1 MCGICGILSFDI
13 LPSEARELV
22 RCMSDQL
29 IHRGPDSDGF
39 YADDCVALG
48 FRRLSIIDLS
58 TGDQPIP
65 NEDETVWIVLNG
77 EIYNF
82 RSLRRKLEA
91 VGHRFRSRADT
102 ETIIHA
108 YEEYELDF
116 VQHLR
121 GMFAFALWD
130 ARRGRLVMA
139 RDRLGKKPLYYY
151 QDGDQLLF
159 ASELKALLQAPS
171 VPRQIDPVAL
181 GEYLTYQYIP
191 APHTILQGVRKLPP
205 GHLLVA
211 NTQTGRV
218 DTQRYWQ
225 LSYQPKLHLSE
236 AEAAEELRTRLEEAV
251 RLRLISDVPLG
262 ALLSGGVDSSIV
274 VGLMA
279 QVSDQPVK
287 TFSIGFEESS
297 HNELPYAQQVARRF
311 GTDHHEFIV
320 RPEAVAVV
328 PEIVHYLDE
337 PMADSSAIPT
347 YYVAKMARQHV
358 TVVLNGDGGDEAFA
372 GYNRYP
378 TVLTLLRLSRLPR
391 WLLQGVLRPALAA
404 WPEHL
409 DYRRLAARGRTLTEV
424 SHLSL
429 GEHFLRQET
438 VFPRWLREELYTPDL
453 ARVIAASRPE
463 GAESYMLAYFRSPD
477 GLGRLDQMLQADTHT
492 YLPGAL
498 LVKMDR
504 MSMANSLEA
513 RSPFLD
519 QDIVQFAAS
528 LPEGY
533 KRRGNA
539 GKLVLKRACADLLPE
554 DIQTRPKQGFGVPIG
569 QWFREELRE
578 MLYDVLLG
586 ACARQRG
593 LFRTEAVANLL
604 HEHQSGKCDHSS
616 RLWALLVL
624 ELWQRQF
631 LDTAHSQVANSEVRV
646 GGTDVQG

>member
-1 MCGICGILSFDI
+1 MCGICGILSFDV
-13 LPSEARELV
+13 LPRESRQLV
-22 RCMSDQL
+22 RRMSAEL
-29 IHRGPDSDGF
+29 IHRGPDSAGSF
-39 YADDCVALG
+39 ADDRVALG
-48 FRRLSIIDLS
+48 FRRLNIIDLS

-65 NEDETVWIVLNG
+65 NEDETVWIVFNG

-82 RSLRRKLEA
+82 RSLRQKLEA
-91 VGHRFRSRADT
+91 AGHRFRTRTDT

-108 YEEYELDF
+108 YEEYELEF

-121 GMFAFALWD
+121 GMFAFAIWD
-130 ARRGRLVMA
+130 ARRGRLVLA
-139 RDRLGKKPLYYY
+139 RDRVGKKPLYYY
-151 QDGDQLLF
+151 QGADQLFF

-171 VPRQIDPVAL
+171 VPRQIDLVAL
-181 GEYLTYQYIP
+181 DEYLTYQYIP
-191 APHTILQGVRKLPP
+191 APHTILQGVCKLPP

-218 DTQRYWQ
+218 DIQRYWQ
-225 LSYQPKLHLSE
+225 LNYQPKMHLSE
-236 AEAAEELRTRLEEAV
+236 AEAAEELRARLAEAV

-279 QVSDQPVK
+279 QTSDQPVK
-287 TFSIGFEESS
+287 TFSIGFEQSS
-297 HNELPYAQQVARRF
+297 FNELPYARQVARRF

-358 TVVLNGDGGDEAFA
+358 TVVLNGDGGDEVFA
-372 GYNRYP
+372 GYERYP
-378 TVLTLLRLSRLPR
+378 TVLALLRLSRLPA
-391 WLLQGVLRPALAA
+391 WLLQGVLRPVLAA

-409 DYRRLAARGRTLTEV
+409 DYKRIVARGRTLTEV

-453 ARVIAASRPE
+453 ARVIAASHPE
-463 GAESYMLAYFRSPD
+463 GAESYMLDYFHSPD
-477 GLGRLDQMLQADTHT
+477 DLGRLDQMLQADTHT
-492 YLPGAL
+492 YLPGDL

-504 MSMANSLEA
+504 MSMAHSLEA

-528 LPEGY
+528 LPEAY

-569 QWFREELRE
+569 QWFRRELRE
-578 MLYDVLLG
+578 LVCDALLDPR
-586 ACARQRG
+586 ARGRG
-593 LFRTEAVANLL
+593 LFRIEAIRALL
-604 HEHQSGKCDHSS
+604 AEHQQGRHDHSS
-616 RLWALLVL
+616 RLWALLVF

-631 LDTAHSQVANSEVRV
+631 
-646 GGTDVQG
+646 TDQPRPARST